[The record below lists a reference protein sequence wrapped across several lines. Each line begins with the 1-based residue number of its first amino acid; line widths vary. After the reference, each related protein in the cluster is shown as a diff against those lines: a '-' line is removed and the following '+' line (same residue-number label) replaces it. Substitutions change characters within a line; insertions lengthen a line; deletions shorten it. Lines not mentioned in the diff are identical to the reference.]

1 MILPILERP
10 DAERAPSAGTIA
22 LTDWADGSD
31 PHAAAAPLLDL
42 AGTYAISD
50 SAWALQLLGLQQAC
64 QGTRYVSMS
73 TALPML
79 RAVKDADEL
88 ERLAEAGEQL
98 TPASRRS

>member
-31 PHAAAAPLLDL
+31 PYAAAAPLLDL

-50 SAWALQLLGLQQAC
+50 SAWALQLLGLQQALP
-64 QGTRYVSMS
+64 RH
-73 TALPML
+73 ALRVDVDRIADAARGKGRG
-79 RAVKDADEL
+79 RA
-88 ERLAEAGEQL
+88 R
-98 TPASRRS
+98 ASGRGGGSS